1 MTTFVEVVSESA
13 VDSMGVCSGAV
24 DVGSKRKV
32 CLGSMFASMA
42 VSMCEAVL
50 MSVRGDRLARCSEGE
65 GSDGDGDG
73 NDSER
78 DVEVLQEWEEYEL
91 SRLRVNG
98 YVLDI
103 VSVVKFASAV

>member
-1 MTTFVEVVSESA
+1 MTTFVEVVFESA
-13 VDSMGVCSGAV
+13 VDSMGVSFDAV

-42 VSMCEAVL
+42 VSMCGAVL

-65 GSDGDGDG
+65 GGDGDGD
-73 NDSER
+73 DAEK

-103 VSVVKFASAV
+103 VNVVKYASAV